1 MAQWRDPFREA
12 LHLQVAWVKKAHNIS
27 VSAARLFK
35 HSIIYEDFPLK
46 INDLWPEEKQ

>member
-1 MAQWRDPFREA
+1 MAQSRDPFHEV

-46 INDLWPEEKQ
+46 INDLWPEGKQ